1 MGVIGYICL
10 IVFILV
16 CIMLVGIILLQSSK
30 YGMGAGLGG
39 NTALNSAFGSAEADK
54 LLVKITTGLA
64 VLYMILA
71 IAMSYIVSIGS

>member
-1 MGVIGYICL
+1 MSVIGYICL

-16 CIMLVGIILLQSSK
+16 CVMLIGIILLQSSK
-30 YGMGAGLGG
+30 SGMGAGLGG

-54 LLVKITTGLA
+54 LLIKITTGLA

-71 IAMSYIVSIGS
+71 IIMPYTS

>member
-16 CIMLVGIILLQSSK
+16 CIMLIGIILLQSSK
-30 YGMGAGLGG
+30 SGMGAGLGG

-54 LLVKITTGLA
+54 LLVKITSGLA
-64 VLYMILA
+64 ILYMALA
-71 IAMSYIVSIGS
+71 IVMSFIVSA

>member
-10 IVFILV
+10 VVFILV
-16 CIMLVGIILLQSSK
+16 CVMLIGIILLQSSK
-30 YGMGAGLGG
+30 SGMGAGLGG

-71 IAMSYIVSIGS
+71 IAMSYIVSIGN

>member
-1 MGVIGYICL
+1 MGAIGYVCL

-30 YGMGAGLGG
+30 SGMGAGLGG
-39 NTALNSAFGSAEADK
+39 NTALNSAFGSVGADK

-64 VLYMILA
+64 VLYMVLA
-71 IAMSYIVSIGS
+71 IVMSYIVSVGK

>member
-1 MGVIGYICL
+1 MGILGYVCL
-10 IVFILV
+10 AIFILV

-30 YGMGAGLGG
+30 SGMGAGLGG

-54 LLVKITTGLA
+54 LLIKITSGLA

-71 IAMSYIVSIGS
+71 IIMPLV

>member
-16 CIMLVGIILLQSSK
+16 CVMLIGIILLQSSK
-30 YGMGAGLGG
+30 SGMGAGLGG

-64 VLYMILA
+64 VLYMALA
-71 IAMSYIVSIGS
+71 IVMSYIVS

>member
-1 MGVIGYICL
+1 MGILGYVCSAI
-10 IVFILV
+10 FILV

-30 YGMGAGLGG
+30 SGMGAGLGG

-54 LLVKITTGLA
+54 LLIKITSGLA

-71 IAMSYIVSIGS
+71 IIMPLV

>member
-1 MGVIGYICL
+1 MSVIGYICL

-16 CIMLVGIILLQSSK
+16 CVMLIGIILLQSSK
-30 YGMGAGLGG
+30 SGMGAGLGG

-54 LLVKITTGLA
+54 LLIKITTGLA

-71 IAMSYIVSIGS
+71 IAMSYIVSIGN

>member
-16 CIMLVGIILLQSSK
+16 CIMLIGIILLQSSK
-30 YGMGAGLGG
+30 SGMGAGLGG

-64 VLYMILA
+64 ILYMALA
-71 IAMSYIVSIGS
+71 IVMSFIVSV

>member
-30 YGMGAGLGG
+30 SGMGAGLGG

-71 IAMSYIVSIGS
+71 IAMSYIVSIGN

>member
-16 CIMLVGIILLQSSK
+16 CIMLIGIILLQSSK
-30 YGMGAGLGG
+30 SGMGAGLGG

-54 LLVKITTGLA
+54 LLVKITSGLA
-64 VLYMILA
+64 ILYMALA
-71 IAMSYIVSIGS
+71 IAMSFIVSA

>member
-16 CIMLVGIILLQSSK
+16 CIMLIGIILLQSSK
-30 YGMGAGLGG
+30 SGMGAGLGG

-54 LLVKITTGLA
+54 LLVKITSGLA
-64 VLYMILA
+64 VLYMALA
-71 IAMSYIVSIGS
+71 IAMSFIVSA

>member
-16 CIMLVGIILLQSSK
+16 CVMLIGIILLQSSK
-30 YGMGAGLGG
+30 SGMGAGLGG

-54 LLVKITTGLA
+54 LLVKITSGLA
-64 VLYMILA
+64 VLYMALA
-71 IAMSYIVSIGS
+71 IAMSFIVSA

>member
-16 CIMLVGIILLQSSK
+16 CIMLIGIILLQSSK
-30 YGMGAGLGG
+30 SGMGAGLGG

-64 VLYMILA
+64 ILYMALA
-71 IAMSYIVSIGS
+71 IVMSFIVSA